1 MKNDPF
7 LNLRNLSFMES
18 RIPALDA
25 LIAFIPEGSK
35 PSESVQRTIDK
46 VGFSRW
52 YSVAGGQRVLVPYE
66 GGHFDSAVFTLE
78 KGAWDHETCKVC
90 RDHIPAMSLCWVT
103 KEGPYII
110 LCVQCKAKMDE
121 G

>member
-1 MKNDPF
+1 M
-7 LNLRNLSFMES
+7 
-18 RIPALDA
+18 DA
-25 LIAFIPEGSK
+25 LATFIPEGTN
-35 PSESVQRTIDK
+35 PNESVQRTIAK

-52 YSVAGGQRVLVPYE
+52 YPVAGGQKVLVPYE
-66 GGHFDSAVFTLE
+66 GGPFDSTVFSIE

-90 RDHIPAMSLCWVT
+90 RGRIPAMTLCWVT

-110 LCVQCKAKMDE
+110 LCEQCKAKMDK

>member
-1 MKNDPF
+1 MEKDQF
-7 LNLRNLSFMES
+7 LDLRNQSFMES
-18 RIPALDA
+18 RIPARDA
-25 LIAFIPEGSK
+25 LVVFIPEGSK
-35 PSESVQRTIDK
+35 PRESVQRIIDR

-52 YSVAGGQRVLVPYE
+52 FPVAGGQRVLVPYE
-66 GGHFDSAVFTLE
+66 GGPFDSAVFTIE

-90 RDHIPAMSLCWVT
+90 QAHIPAMTLCWAT

-110 LCVQCKAKMDE
+110 LCDQCKVRMDK